1 MDYKKWDGIGDE
13 VDDDAEDN
21 GFRGL
26 LAMKAAADDVFDR
39 GCSDD
44 SQYAHCLGLYLKICQ
59 NLNHRTKESKSLEL
73 LVPCQLNVSC
83 CQLML
88 KQWDHCI
95 DSCQKMLETK
105 PSILTLIQQVRCH
118 YFRACAYLRRN
129 SSPNDKERAIES
141 STIIQN
147 IILAQHE
154 ALTGE
159 CFDDY
164 NELHCTIM
172 NTGEDSTRFLI
183 CTLRLCEITNV

>member
-1 MDYKKWDGIGDE
+1 MDYKRWDGIGCEIDE
-13 VDDDAEDN
+13 DAEEN

-26 LAMKAAADDVFDR
+26 LAMKAAADDIFDR
-39 GCSDD
+39 GCAVD

-88 KQWDHCI
+88 KQWDNCI
-95 DSCQKMLETK
+95 DCCERILETK
-105 PSILTLIQQVRCH
+105 PSILTVIQLMRCH

-129 SSPNDKERAIES
+129 FGSNDIECAIES

-147 IILAQHE
+147 IILAQHDVLAVVSLNE
-154 ALTGE
+154 
-159 CFDDY
+159 Y
-164 NELHCTIM
+164 NELHRTIM
-172 NTGEDSTRFLI
+172 NVVEQSKRFH
-183 CTLRLCEITNV
+183 TNELCYC